1 MAKATADSG
10 QKMIPADCVAVLLM
24 SHPSIAKDLYEMMSA
39 VDGTRTASSFE
50 HQFRSVIARAKELKK
65 RVDDGET
72 FSAITAHKR
81 GWRQMCFEKWIANN
95 LYQVPRLR
103 QPLPP
108 RARSARTTMPTTHP
122 QRRPRPP
129 QSLVERRPPRL
140 PQLSH
145 LLVMLSTRTTSQPT
159 WMSSS
164 SARRSG
170 RKRTRSE
177 LVSAKLKVLQ
187 NLSSTVSSLFH
198 YSLMTSKYLSE
209 LYVLV

>member
-10 QKMIPADCVAVLLM
+10 QKMIAADCVAVLLM
-24 SHPSIAKDLYEMMSA
+24 SHPSIAKDMYEMMSA

-81 GWRQMCFEKWIANN
+81 GRRQMCFEKWIANN

-103 QPLPP
+103 QLLRP
-108 RARSARTTMPTTHP
+108 RARSARATTPTTHP

-129 QSLVERRPPRL
+129 QSLVERRSPRL
-140 PQLSH
+140 PQPPH
-145 LLVMLSTRTTSQPT
+145 LLVMLSTRTTFQLT
-159 WMSSS
+159 WMNSS
-164 SARRSG
+164 SARRNG
-170 RKRTRSE
+170 RRRTRSE
-177 LVSAKLKVLQ
+177 FVSAKLKVL
-187 NLSSTVSSLFH
+187 
-198 YSLMTSKYLSE
+198 
-209 LYVLV
+209 